1 MFMYLTILV
10 CISIGVIGVLIV
22 VIAAILIVVVIVT
35 VGLLLVRHGEG
46 DCVEGDS

>member
-22 VIAAILIVVVIVT
+22 VIAAILIVVVVT